1 MEKRWMNCSVD
12 KCFMTFNTQEDGES
26 MSKNTVTD
34 NVKRAMAKAMMD
46 EILRLIDL
54 NEGKPITQE
63 EIVAHMNQFIADP
76 PAEKVEK
83 LVNDDAVGQKLKNQ
97 FWSLGNISCKNGE
110 LLLRDVLDS
119 DKDGYLQLQQ
129 AYSSLRSLLQDVCYC
144 EKIWRDHTD
153 HTALL
158 LSIEKD
164 GEYLG
169 YCGIKDLSKE
179 QWEIA
184 IELLPKWTHQGIGS
198 SVIPAML
205 DALKNRLSADNFRIR
220 IDPTNTA
227 SQGLFEKLGAKPNGI
242 SKFILHNEEEIRQC
256 EDANLH
262 LIDDTLIAV
271 ATKFEVEP
279 RKLLSH
285 VLEYTLHW
293 G

>member
-1 MEKRWMNCSVD
+1 MEN
-12 KCFMTFNTQEDGES
+12 
-26 MSKNTVTD
+26 NTVTD
-34 NVKRAMAKAMMD
+34 NAKRAMAKAMMD
-46 EILRLIDL
+46 DILQMIDS
-54 NEGKPITQE
+54 NESETITPE
-63 EIVAHMNQFIADP
+63 EIVAHMKQFMADP

-83 LVNDDAVGQKLKNQ
+83 AASDDAASLEIKKR
-97 FWSLGNISCKNGE
+97 FWSFGNISCKNGE
-110 LLLRDVLDS
+110 LLLRDVSDS
-119 DKDGYLQLQQ
+119 DKNGYLQLQQ
-129 AYSSLRSLLQDVCYC
+129 EYSSLRSLLQDERYC

-153 HTALL
+153 HTALIL
-158 LSIEKD
+158 AIEKN
-164 GEYLG
+164 GAYVG

-198 SVIPAML
+198 FVISAML

-227 SQGLFEKLGAKPNGI
+227 SQGMFEKLGAKPNGI
-242 SKFILHNEEEIRQC
+242 SKFILQSEEEIQQC

-293 G
+293 S

>member
-1 MEKRWMNCSVD
+1 
-12 KCFMTFNTQEDGES
+12 

-46 EILRLIDL
+46 EILRMLDS
-54 NEGKPITQE
+54 NEGKPINPE
-63 EIVAHMNQFIADP
+63 EIVAHMNQFMVDP
-76 PAEKVEK
+76 PTDKAEKAV
-83 LVNDDAVGQKLKNQ
+83 DDYAVGQKLKNQ
-97 FWSLGNISCKNGE
+97 FWSFGNISCKNGE
-110 LLLRDVLDS
+110 LLLRAVLDC

-129 AYSSLRSLLQDVCYC
+129 AYSSLRSLLQDERYC

-153 HTALL
+153 HTTLII
-158 LSIEKD
+158 SIEKN
-164 GEYLG
+164 GEYVG

-184 IELLPKWTHQGIGS
+184 IELLPKWTHQGVGS
-198 SVIPAML
+198 AAIPAML

-242 SKFILHNEEEIRQC
+242 SKFILQSEEEIPQC
-256 EDANLH
+256 EEANLH
-262 LIDDTLIAV
+262 LIDDALIAV
-271 ATKFEVEP
+271 AKKIDVAP

-293 G
+293 S